1 MLHRNKSRA
10 NVEKKPEKLI
20 KVNNVR
26 NKDVFVL
33 YYHQKLIYMGHYQ
46 KMEKFRKAKIKKI

>member
-33 YYHQKLIYMGHYQ
+33 YYHQKLIYIYILDSDFFFVEGLQ
-46 KMEKFRKAKIKKI
+46 K